1 MTAKK
6 QVSVSGKRKTA
17 VARANA
23 IKGTG
28 KIRVNNVPIEIVVP
42 ELART
47 KMMEPVIIA
56 GEKAAKMNIQVS
68 VAGGGIMG
76 QAEAV
81 RTALANAIVDF
92 LEDDELKHKYLAYD
106 RSILINDVRFKEP
119 KHFGGRGARKR
130 QQKSYR

>member
-1 MTAKK
+1 MTARK

-23 IKGTG
+23 VKGTG
-28 KIRVNNVPIEIVVP
+28 KIRVNKVPIEIVVP

-47 KMMEPVIIA
+47 KMMEPVVIA
-56 GEKAAKMNIQVS
+56 GEKAAKMNIEVS

-81 RTALANAIVDF
+81 RAALANAIVDF